1 MIYEQFENE
10 SDTSVSKDDDS
21 DWIKVLTNRGCLC
34 LFASVNSEPYEISC
48 IVAVYGWQLIK
59 IFQKKTAKVETNTL
73 KFEQGIHTLNRSH
86 CNSRLW
92 LNGIKFTV

>member
-21 DWIKVLTNRGCLC
+21 DWIKVLTNRGCVC

-48 IVAVYGWQLIK
+48 IVAVY
-59 IFQKKTAKVETNTL
+59 
-73 KFEQGIHTLNRSH
+73 S
-86 CNSRLW
+86 
-92 LNGIKFTV
+92 